1 MSTRRV
7 SIPGTHRVPKPLAQG
22 RYAIYWYRYRSGPF
36 MIKFE
41 GASLKD
47 AEHQEAISTVEIL
60 AAYGAKPTIP
70 AAGTPVL
77 SDLVRSFR
85 TVPEGLPSLARS
97 TQKQWTIWL
106 DRIDRDL
113 GTMPL
118 KLLNAK
124 GTTGVFFEW
133 RDTLS
138 ATPRSAD
145 YAIQVLRRVLSVA
158 LKRRTIDSNPAV
170 DIEQLYRV
178 DRSDQVIT
186 DEELA
191 TVLVNATPRAAL
203 AIRLA
208 AATGIRR
215 GDLVSLRWEHVQ
227 AHSIAFSTGKS
238 RGRTFVNSPL
248 FGDGD
253 TVIKE
258 LRVERDAKITNGE
271 IPSAYVLT
279 TEAGTPWLAP
289 SLTQAFIRAAAAGG
303 VDKRLHDLRGTAAT
317 RLCVSGFS
325 AEEVAGILGWEPA
338 RVAQII
344 KRYVNGDRVALAA
357 IERLEKLKASS

>member
-1 MSTRRV
+1 
-7 SIPGTHRVPKPLAQG
+7 
-22 RYAIYWYRYRSGPF
+22 
-36 MIKFE
+36 MIRFE
-41 GASLKD
+41 GTSLRD
-47 AEHQEAISTVEIL
+47 AENQEAIGTGEIL
-60 AAYGAKPTIP
+60 AAYSAKPTIRS
-70 AAGTPVL
+70 AGTPVL

-85 TVPEGLPSLARS
+85 SVPEGLPSLAKS

-106 DRIDRDL
+106 DRIDLDL

-124 GTTGVFFEW
+124 GATEVFFKW
-133 RDTLS
+133 RDKL
-138 ATPRSAD
+138 AARPRSAD

-158 LKRRTIDSNPAV
+158 LSRRQIDCNPAV
-170 DIEQLYRV
+170 GIAQLYRV

-191 TVLVNATPRAAL
+191 TVLVNATPRAAM

-215 GDLVSLRWEHVQ
+215 GDLVALRWEHVQ
-227 AHSIAFSTGKS
+227 ARSIAFSTSKS

-248 FGDGD
+248 FGDGR
-253 TVIKE
+253 TVIEE

-279 TEAGTPWLAP
+279 TDAGTPWLAP
-289 SLTQAFIRAAAAGG
+289 SLTQAFIRAAGAGG
-303 VDKRLHDLRGTAAT
+303 VNKRLHDLRGTAAT
-317 RLCVSGFS
+317 RFILKGFS
-325 AEEVAGILGWEPA
+325 AGETAEFIGWEPA

-357 IERLEKLKASS
+357 IERLEKQEARG